1 MVYLLD
7 WAGLLVRWLHVIAG
21 IAWIGASFYFVWLD
35 NHLEPLT
42 APERGA
48 TGAVGDGGGVTTNG
62 VAGELWAV
70 HGGGFYHSQKYRV
83 APATLPP
90 KLHWFYWEAY
100 TTWLSG
106 FGLLC
111 LLYFLRAEAYLIDPA
126 VAALTKPMAISIALG
141 TLVGAWL
148 IYDGL
153 CRSPLGRHGRALAAV
168 LAVGVAAEAWGLC
181 HVFGGRGAFM
191 IFGSSLGTLMV
202 ANVLFVI
209 IPGQRELVLA
219 KQQGREPDA
228 APGQRGK
235 QRSVHNTYF
244 TLPVVFVMI
253 SNHYAFTYGADYNWV
268 VLIAMSFAGACIRS
282 WFVLRHKPRENSG
295 WVAALPGVLG
305 LLTLGGVV
313 FALAPPA
320 RGVAAG
326 ALARD
331 GAVARNGA
339 VARDAASEDL
349 RVQHIIVE
357 RCTPCHATKPLQ
369 AGFAAPPDGL
379 VFEVIDQVRV
389 HSPEVQQQLAMH
401 AMPLGNLTH
410 MTETERATVLAW
422 LKEAHGFGGV
432 RP

>member
-1 MVYLLD
+1 
-7 WAGLLVRWLHVIAG
+7 
-21 IAWIGASFYFVWLD
+21 
-35 NHLEPLT
+35 
-42 APERGA
+42 
-48 TGAVGDGGGVTTNG
+48 
-62 VAGELWAV
+62 V
-70 HGGGFYHSQKYRV
+70 HGGGFYRSQKYRV

-90 KLHWFYWEAY
+90 TLHWFYWEAY

-106 FGLLC
+106 FALLC

-126 VAALTKPMAISIALG
+126 VAMLTKPMAISIALG
-141 TLVGAWL
+141 ALIGGWL

-153 CRSPLGRHGRALAAV
+153 CRSPLGRHGRALAVV
-168 LAVGVAAEAWGLC
+168 LALAVAAEAWGLC

-191 IFGSSLGTLMV
+191 IFGSSLGTIMV

-219 KQQGREPDA
+219 KQQGRNPEA
-228 APGQRGK
+228 APGLRGK

-253 SNHYAFTYGADYNWV
+253 SNHYAFTYGAGYNWL
-268 VLIAMSFAGACIRS
+268 VLIAISFAGACIRS
-282 WFVLRHKPRENSG
+282 WFVLRHKPREHTG
-295 WVAALPGVLG
+295 WRAAFPGVVG

-320 RGVAAG
+320 RGVPGG
-326 ALARD
+326 ALAQ
-331 GAVARNGA
+331 
-339 VARDAASEDL
+339 DAASEDRS
-349 RVQHIIVE
+349 RVQHIIE
-357 RCTPCHATKPLQ
+357 QRCTPCHARKP
-369 AGFAAPPDGL
+369 AEPGFDAPPAGL
-379 VFEVIDQVRV
+379 VFERVDQVMT

-410 MTETERATVLAW
+410 MTEAERATVLSW
-422 LKEAHGFGGV
+422 IAHGV